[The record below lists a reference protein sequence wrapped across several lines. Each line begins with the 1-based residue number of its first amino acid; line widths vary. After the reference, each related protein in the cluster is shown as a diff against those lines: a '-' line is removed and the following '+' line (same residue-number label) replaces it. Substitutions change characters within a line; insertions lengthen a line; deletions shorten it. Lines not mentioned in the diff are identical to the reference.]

1 MEVDEEIEVGRVWS
15 QWKSTKDIKA
25 GELVIF
31 CAACPLPGVNLPPD
45 WKDDVN
51 KYVLSVPICHPGPSL
66 STMS

>member
-15 QWKSTKDIKA
+15 QWEKYKGHQSWGVSDF
-25 GELVIF
+25 L
-31 CAACPLPGVNLPPD
+31 CSLPLPGVNLPPD

-51 KYVLSVPICHPGPSL
+51 KYVSSVPICHPGPSL